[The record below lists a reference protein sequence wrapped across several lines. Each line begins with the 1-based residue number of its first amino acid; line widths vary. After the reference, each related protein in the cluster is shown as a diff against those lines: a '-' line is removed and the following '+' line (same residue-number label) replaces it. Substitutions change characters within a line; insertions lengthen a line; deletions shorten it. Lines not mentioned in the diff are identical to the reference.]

1 MISVGQPSSIPMQPM
16 ASTRRVA
23 SRRFGPTRH
32 TERIFPMPH
41 VGCAEF
47 PPPRFPSGVGVP
59 PLALLGTL
67 LMASVGLATI
77 RTEQPVVILGG
88 PPGWPGFVPAAA
100 VALTAIWASLT
111 LRITIVGPVRRLRN
125 TVLEGPCGR
134 QIRRSLVR
142 DVDRIAVGVREIGGP
157 APGRAS
163 RRDRWPRLSIVAVLV
178 LVAVVVLGSLGLSYV
193 VLSRT
198 GVLNAE
204 VLAVETAQDTTRA
217 ADRLRSALLVGLS
230 TLQGVA
236 GPAAGGGDI
245 TATASMVLANRPVFR
260 AVYVLDPSGR
270 QVAAV
275 GSPHGRPTPVLPPAG
290 IGQLNTSGSAPL
302 IVAVAPLYDGNSLV
316 GEYDPRALNDVLRK
330 SGARMRVV
338 DAGMRTVLSNHG
350 YQAFSELRDPEL
362 RAAAAIPAA
371 RPVPVAVVRTIA
383 GAESTVVAQRIG
395 EDGDPLAALGWVLVA
410 HEDLSAA
417 EFAHDPVSRGAAVV
431 TGLGAGMT
439 LALLG
444 WVYVATVRPLRRA
457 AAHAVAIGTAQ
468 SGTAPATPAP
478 AQRIDEIGAIVTGL
492 NRHLHSV
499 SATRHLHSVSATPPT
514 LQLSLPPST
523 TPIAALRP
531 AARTPRTTPTTGP
544 RPRVEHG
551 SASWQVHERAR
562 VRDRAARDNTAV
574 LAGR

>member
-1 MISVGQPSSIPMQPM
+1 
-16 ASTRRVA
+16 
-23 SRRFGPTRH
+23 
-32 TERIFPMPH
+32 
-41 VGCAEF
+41 
-47 PPPRFPSGVGVP
+47 
-59 PLALLGTL
+59 
-67 LMASVGLATI
+67 MASVGLATI

-88 PPGWPGFVPAAA
+88 PPGWPGVVPAAA
-100 VALTAIWASLT
+100 VALTAMWAWLT
-111 LRITIVGPVRRLRN
+111 LRITMVGPVRRLRN
-125 TVLEGPCGR
+125 TVLGGSCGR
-134 QIRRSLVR
+134 PIRRSLVR
-142 DVDRIAVGVREIGGP
+142 DVHRIAVGVREIGCPG
-157 APGRAS
+157 PGRAS

-178 LVAVVVLGSLGLSYV
+178 LVAVVVLGSLGFSYV

-217 ADRLRSALLVGLS
+217 ADRLRSALLSGLS

-236 GPAAGGGDI
+236 GPAAGGGDVK
-245 TATASMVLANRPVFR
+245 ATASMVLANRPVFR
-260 AVYVLDPSGR
+260 AVYILDPSGR

-275 GSPHGRPTPVLPPAG
+275 GSPRGRPTPVLPPAG
-290 IGQLNTSGSAPL
+290 VGQLNTSGSAPL

-316 GEYDPRALNDVLRK
+316 GEYDPRALNDVLRDT
-330 SGARMRVV
+330 GARMRVV

-362 RAAAAIPAA
+362 RAAAATPAA
-371 RPVPVAVVRTIA
+371 AGPVPVAVVRPIA
-383 GAESTVVAQRIG
+383 GADSTVVAQRVG

-457 AAHAVAIGTAQ
+457 AAHAAAIGTAR

-478 AQRIDEIGAIVTGL
+478 AQRIDEVGAIITGL

-499 SATRHLHSVSATPPT
+499 SVTPPT

-531 AARTPRTTPTTGP
+531 PSRTPRITPTTGP
-544 RPRVEHG
+544 RRRVEHG

-562 VRDRAARDNTAV
+562 YRDRAARDNTAV